1 MRGRERAC
9 DGGALGNQ
17 SYAGE
22 PGTVSLPRKQAVG
35 QCAQRGCRGKGV
47 PGQGRGGVGWGGKC
61 AGTAPPS
68 PPPPAG
74 PHQTF
79 LPCFCGLIHH
89 LLNCC
94 SGRGH
99 WNRDVAFTPTPPLRQ
114 PQGPH
119 IATLIC
125 SLE

>member
-47 PGQGRGGVGWGGKC
+47 PGQGRGGVGSVLGL
-61 AGTAPPS
+61 TAPPR
-68 PPPPAG
+68 PGLLGPTRPFCPA
-74 PHQTF
+74 
-79 LPCFCGLIHH
+79 
-89 LLNCC
+89 
-94 SGRGH
+94 S
-99 WNRDVAFTPTPPLRQ
+99 VA
-114 PQGPH
+114 
-119 IATLIC
+119 
-125 SLE
+125 